1 MASIPFVMRTTE
13 PSTNN
18 KWYICNSRNG
28 GNGWNS
34 CVPGT
39 LFTENG
45 GKRTYHDK
53 QRPTRYF
60 VLPNC
65 TGYVHGRWMESQS
78 NSAMG
83 IMVTNDW
90 DTLPA
95 GDATC
100 YYEHTSGT
108 YKNRSASHSDG
119 NARGSTPKL
128 GAIACWK
135 NGGKGHVAF
144 VEAVYS
150 NTDVLLSMSNAYS
163 APYFETKRGNPKTM
177 YSGMKFQG
185 YIYPPVTWSNSGNPS
200 PDPAEDPSSPSV
212 PSTTPVFKLPNSDFV
227 RYPDKYLGED
237 DKKNNAVLTYMELQG
252 ERGWSANAVYA
263 LLGNMEQESTINPGL
278 WEGRKKNVR
287 KGFGL
292 VQWTPSTNYTRWAD
306 AKGYSHDEGYGQ
318 LEWIDEQTTVK
329 GQWIQTSAYPISF
342 NDWKH
347 DTTHS
352 VEWLTKAFERNF
364 ERSADNASLI
374 KKRVN
379 YALKWQNWFNTTVIV
394 SEADA
399 TLLSPEPTVPG
410 DELVQPEY
418 TPSQSDDPPNQFNYH
433 KQNNKHM
440 LIARRPFVY

>member
-1 MASIPFVMRTTE
+1 MPTIPFVQRTTE
-13 PSTNN
+13 PATNN
-18 KWYICNSRNG
+18 KWYICNSRNR
-28 GNGWNS
+28 GNGWNGA
-34 CVPGT
+34 VPGT
-39 LFTENG
+39 LFKENG
-45 GKRTYHDK
+45 GSRTYHDK
-53 QRPTRYF
+53 QRPTKYF
-60 VLPNC
+60 VMPNC
-65 TGYVHGRWMESQS
+65 TGYARGRWMESQS

-83 IMVTNDW
+83 IMVTSDW
-90 DTLPA
+90 SILPA
-95 GDATC
+95 GDAGQW
-100 YYEHTSGT
+100 YECSSGT
-108 YKNRSASHSDG
+108 YADRKHGRDHNQ
-119 NARGSTPKL
+119 RGTTPKL
-128 GAIACWK
+128 GSIACWK

-150 NTDVLLSMSNAYS
+150 DTDVLLSMSNAYS
-163 APYFETKRGNPKTM
+163 GPYFETRRGNPKKM

-185 YIYPPVTWSNSGNPS
+185 YIYPPVTWSNSGSPS
-200 PDPAEDPSSPSV
+200 PDPGEDPSSPSV
-212 PSTTPVFKLPNSDFV
+212 PATTPVYKLPNSNFV
-227 RYPDKYLGED
+227 KYPNKYLGED
-237 DKKNNAVLTYMELQG
+237 DMKNNAVLTYMELQG

-318 LEWIDEQTTVK
+318 LEWIDEQTTVA

-342 NDWKH
+342 QNWKT

-418 TPSQSDDPPNQFNYH
+418 TPSQSDDPPNQFSYH
-433 KQNNKHM
+433 KPNNKHM
-440 LIARRPFVY
+440 LIARKPIVY